1 MESEM
6 KPIIKHVLVTTVALF
21 TGGTVV
27 AALLIFFGA
36 YNFAADVPHTAP
48 VYALLET
55 MRERSIQVRSAK
67 IQTPDLTDRTRML
80 KGAGNYEAMCAQCHL
95 APGVAH
101 TEMSKGLY
109 PAPPNLSQQKFAP
122 AQAFWV
128 IKHGVKASGMP
139 AWGKSMSDDDIWDIA
154 AFLQELPKM
163 DKASYQD
170 MVANSKG
177 HSHAEGGA
185 ATSQAGPGMQQHGD
199 RKLDEAAKQPSHADE
214 SKSVKTPEA
223 VEGMSDGRGHS
234 HSGPTKKH

>member
-1 MESEM
+1 M

-139 AWGKSMSDDDIWDIA
+139 AWGKSMSDDDIWDIV

-163 DKASYQD
+163 GKASYQD
-170 MVANSKG
+170 MLANSKG
-177 HSHAEGGA
+177 HSHAEGRT
-185 ATSQAGPGMQQHGD
+185 ATFQAGPGMQQHGD
-199 RKLDEAAKQPSHADE
+199 SKADEAAKQPRHHAD
-214 SKSVKTPEA
+214 KSNAMKTPEA
-223 VEGMSDGRGHS
+223 VEGMSDGRAHS
-234 HSGPTKKH
+234 HSAPSNKH

>member
-1 MESEM
+1 M
-6 KPIIKHVLVTTVALF
+6 KPLIKHVLGTAVVLF
-21 TGGTVV
+21 AGSAIV
-27 AALLIFFGA
+27 AAFVVFSGA

-55 MRERSIQVRSAK
+55 MRERSIQARSAK
-67 IQTPDLTDRTRML
+67 IHTPDLTDHTRML

-95 APGVAH
+95 APGVLR

-109 PAPPNLSQQKFAP
+109 PAPPNLSQKQFEP

-139 AWGKSMSDDDIWDIA
+139 AWGKSMSDDDIWDIVA
-154 AFLQELPKM
+154 LLQELPKM

-170 MVANSKG
+170 LVANSKG
-177 HSHAEGGA
+177 HAHAEGGA
-185 ATSQAGPGMQQHGD
+185 ATSQAGPEMPRHDNSRHDQ
-199 RKLDEAAKQPSHADE
+199 AAKQPSHQADE
-214 SKSVKTPEA
+214 SKAVKTPEA